1 MRPPSSTPGALV
13 ACPQSLGRM
22 TQRCYNWSTIP
33 PGGLVRDDN
42 TEMKMLSA
50 MDRNVATTF
59 KQRLQRISPVL
70 DMRVYGSR
78 ARGDADPESDLD
90 IFIELETVTPKL
102 RRRISEVAWE
112 VGLEMDRV
120 ISTLV
125 VTREQLEHGPMG
137 VNPIMLNVQAEGV
150 AL

>member
-1 MRPPSSTPGALV
+1 
-13 ACPQSLGRM
+13 
-22 TQRCYNWSTIP
+22 
-33 PGGLVRDDN
+33 
-42 TEMKMLSA
+42 MLSA
-50 MDRNVATTF
+50 ADRNAATTF
-59 KQRLQRISPVL
+59 KQRLRSVSLVL

-78 ARGDADPESDLD
+78 ARGDADAESDLD
-90 IFIELETVTPKL
+90 IYIELESVTPQL
-102 RRRISEVAWE
+102 RRQISEVAWE

-137 VNPIMLNVQAEGV
+137 VNPIILNVQADGV

>member
-1 MRPPSSTPGALV
+1 
-13 ACPQSLGRM
+13 
-22 TQRCYNWSTIP
+22 
-33 PGGLVRDDN
+33 
-42 TEMKMLSA
+42 MLSTT
-50 MDRNVATTF
+50 DRNVATTF
-59 KQRLQRISPVL
+59 KQRMRSVSPVL

-78 ARGDADPESDLD
+78 ARGDADSESDLD
-90 IFIELETVTPKL
+90 IYIELESVTPQL

-112 VGLEMDRV
+112 VGMEMDRL

-137 VNPIMLNVQAEGV
+137 VNPIILNVQAEGV

>member
-1 MRPPSSTPGALV
+1 
-13 ACPQSLGRM
+13 
-22 TQRCYNWSTIP
+22 
-33 PGGLVRDDN
+33 
-42 TEMKMLSA
+42 MLSA

-59 KQRLQRISPVL
+59 KQRLQRMSPVL

-90 IFIELETVTPKL
+90 IFIELETVTPQL

-125 VTREQLEHGPMG
+125 VTRRAVGAWPDGGQSDHAQRPGG
-137 VNPIMLNVQAEGV
+137 GSSAVNEDRMRDQRQIHDYGEMTDLDASASDYQRGTG
-150 AL
+150 LKS

>member
-1 MRPPSSTPGALV
+1 
-13 ACPQSLGRM
+13 
-22 TQRCYNWSTIP
+22 
-33 PGGLVRDDN
+33 
-42 TEMKMLSA
+42 MLSA
-50 MDRNVATTF
+50 TDRNAATTF
-59 KQRLQRISPVL
+59 KQRLRGVSPVL

-78 ARGDADPESDLD
+78 ARGDADSESDLD
-90 IFIELETVTPKL
+90 IYIELESVTPQL
-102 RRRISEVAWE
+102 LRRISEVAWK

-137 VNPIMLNVQAEGV
+137 VNPVILNVHAEGV

>member
-1 MRPPSSTPGALV
+1 
-13 ACPQSLGRM
+13 
-22 TQRCYNWSTIP
+22 
-33 PGGLVRDDN
+33 
-42 TEMKMLSA
+42 MLSTT
-50 MDRNVATTF
+50 DRNVATTF
-59 KQRLQRISPVL
+59 KQRMRSVSPVL

-78 ARGDADPESDLD
+78 ARGDADSESDLD
-90 IFIELETVTPKL
+90 IYIELESVTPQL

-137 VNPIMLNVQAEGV
+137 VNPIILNVQAEGV
-150 AL
+150 PL

>member
-1 MRPPSSTPGALV
+1 
-13 ACPQSLGRM
+13 
-22 TQRCYNWSTIP
+22 
-33 PGGLVRDDN
+33 
-42 TEMKMLSA
+42 MLSA
-50 MDRNVATTF
+50 ADRDIATTF
-59 KQRLQRISPVL
+59 KQQVQRVSPVL

-78 ARGDADPESDLD
+78 ARGDANPESDLD
-90 IFIELETVTPKL
+90 IYIELESVTPQL

-112 VGLEMDRV
+112 VGLEMDRM

-137 VNPIMLNVQAEGV
+137 VNPIILNVQAEGV

>member
-1 MRPPSSTPGALV
+1 
-13 ACPQSLGRM
+13 
-22 TQRCYNWSTIP
+22 
-33 PGGLVRDDN
+33 
-42 TEMKMLSA
+42 MLSTT
-50 MDRNVATTF
+50 DRNVAATF
-59 KQRLQRISPVL
+59 KQRMRSVSLVL

-78 ARGDADPESDLD
+78 ARGDADSESDLD
-90 IFIELETVTPKL
+90 IYIELESVTPQL

-137 VNPIMLNVQAEGV
+137 VNPIILNVQAEGV

>member
-1 MRPPSSTPGALV
+1 
-13 ACPQSLGRM
+13 
-22 TQRCYNWSTIP
+22 
-33 PGGLVRDDN
+33 
-42 TEMKMLSA
+42 MLSA
-50 MDRNVATTF
+50 TDRDVAITF
-59 KQRLQRISPVL
+59 KQRVEDISPVL

-78 ARGDADPESDLD
+78 ARGDASGESDLD

-125 VTREQLEHGPMG
+125 VTREQLEYGPMG
-137 VNPIMLNVQAEGV
+137 VNPIILNVQAEGMPV
-150 AL
+150 

>member
-1 MRPPSSTPGALV
+1 
-13 ACPQSLGRM
+13 
-22 TQRCYNWSTIP
+22 
-33 PGGLVRDDN
+33 
-42 TEMKMLSA
+42 MLSTA
-50 MDRNVATTF
+50 DRNVATTF
-59 KQRLQRISPVL
+59 KHRMRSVSPVL

-78 ARGDADPESDLD
+78 ARGDADSESDLD
-90 IFIELETVTPKL
+90 IYIELESVTPQL

-137 VNPIMLNVQAEGV
+137 VNPIILNVQAEGV

>member
-1 MRPPSSTPGALV
+1 
-13 ACPQSLGRM
+13 
-22 TQRCYNWSTIP
+22 
-33 PGGLVRDDN
+33 
-42 TEMKMLSA
+42 MLSA
-50 MDRNVATTF
+50 ADRDIATTF
-59 KQRLQRISPVL
+59 KQQVQRVSPVL

-78 ARGDADPESDLD
+78 ARGDADSESDLD
-90 IFIELETVTPKL
+90 IYIEMESVTPQL

-137 VNPIMLNVQAEGV
+137 VNPIILNVQAEGV
-150 AL
+150 PL

>member
-1 MRPPSSTPGALV
+1 
-13 ACPQSLGRM
+13 
-22 TQRCYNWSTIP
+22 
-33 PGGLVRDDN
+33 
-42 TEMKMLSA
+42 MLSA
-50 MDRNVATTF
+50 ADRNAATTF
-59 KQRLQRISPVL
+59 KQRLRSVSPVL

-78 ARGDADPESDLD
+78 ARGDADAESDLD
-90 IFIELETVTPKL
+90 IYIELESVTPQL

-112 VGLEMDRV
+112 VGLQMDRV

-137 VNPIMLNVQAEGV
+137 VSPIILIVQAEGV

>member
-1 MRPPSSTPGALV
+1 
-13 ACPQSLGRM
+13 
-22 TQRCYNWSTIP
+22 
-33 PGGLVRDDN
+33 
-42 TEMKMLSA
+42 MLSTA
-50 MDRNVATTF
+50 DRSVAKTF
-59 KQRLQRISPVL
+59 KRRLQGISPVL

-78 ARGDADPESDLD
+78 ARGDAAPESDLD
-90 IFIELETVTPKL
+90 IYIELENVTPQL
-102 RRRISEVAWE
+102 RRQISEVAWE

-137 VNPIMLNVQAEGV
+137 VNPIILNVRAEGI